1 MKKFSSLL
9 ILVFGILLSASA
21 QNWIEDFYLPTNT
34 KSGAS
39 FYQLQ
44 KDFNEYWSKYDVQ
57 GGYYYVDGVKH
68 KAGGWKQ
75 FKRWEWFWE
84 TRIDPKTGNMPAIN
98 PFTIQQD
105 FLKSSKGKAGDLS
118 NWESMGPSNSEG
130 GYAGVGRINC
140 VAFHPSNPD
149 IFWVGAPSG
158 GLWKTMDGGQNW
170 EILTD
175 NLPIIGVSEII
186 IPDDYETSKTI
197 YIATGDR
204 DAGDNNSIGVLKTT
218 DDGQTWEPT
227 GFSLDI
233 SSGYRITRMFINPV
247 DQNVFYASTNGGI
260 AKTSDAWESW
270 KLVQKGLFFDMEMQ
284 PNSNGEVLFAV
295 TASYSDSSRI
305 YKSVDAAETW
315 YPVHGFQKSTY
326 RVELDVAP
334 SNPNV
339 VYALASNTAGGM
351 DGIFKSIDAGET
363 FDLVYAVSLGGYNL
377 LNWYENTTE
386 TGGQGWFDLTLSV
399 SPVDENIIYL
409 GGVNSWKSTDGGNSW
424 SIVNHW
430 YGANSVPAVHADKHY
445 MEFMDENT
453 FFEGNDGGIYK
464 TTDGGKSWVDL
475 TNGLVISQMY
485 KLGVSQTVKDEVI
498 TGLQDNGS
506 KLISGGNWRDVK
518 GGDGMECIIDYTDVN
533 VQYATYVNGQ
543 IDRTLSRWTTRSVD
557 ISANIPGGENG
568 AWVTPYLIDPF
579 DNKTLY
585 VGYEDI
591 WKTEDRGNSWT
602 KISNLNIS
610 NKVRTMA
617 ISESNPNYL
626 YIADLSNLYST
637 VNGGEEWV
645 NLTENLPSDFN
656 SITYIS
662 IDNKDS
668 KHIWITSGGYVEGE
682 KAYESFD
689 GGKTWA
695 NISAGL
701 PNVPA
706 NTIIENKFSTG
717 KQQLYIGTDMG
728 VFFREDNNDWT
739 LFSSNLPTVVVT
751 ELEIHYDTESPENSV
766 LYASTY
772 GRGLWKSNVAPFETP
787 EIVLGTVKGPIYVS
801 NEVSANLSLSYSL
814 YETFTNNTFTVYLS
828 DANGDFSADVVVG
841 EVESNEV
848 GSINI
853 EIPAGTP
860 SGTGYQIKVQ
870 SSSPAFESEASNS
883 FEIILD
889 NINPTV
895 SITSSIG
902 DNTNSAKFDVNIKFS
917 EDVKDFEQSDILVS
931 NAFINKFEVRKAYL
945 YSINISPLQYDSV
958 TISIPA
964 DAVTDLAGNPN
975 KASNRWS
982 TIYTITSVENLAA
995 TGLSIY
1001 PNPSDGHI
1009 IVDFD
1014 KQFKKA
1020 VLSVYDIS
1028 GKLLQTRV
1036 LTQAKAAQVD
1046 LSGLSKGMY
1055 ILKISVDG
1063 KEVNSKLM
1071 IE

>member
-1 MKKFSSLL
+1 MKKLSTLLL
-9 ILVFGILLSASA
+9 IVFGAMFSANA

-39 FYQLQ
+39 FYQRQ

-57 GGYYYVDGVKH
+57 GGYYFIDGVKH

-98 PFTIQQD
+98 PFTIQQE

-118 NWESMGPSNSEG
+118 NWESMGPSGSEG

-140 VAFHPSNPD
+140 VAFHPSNPN

-158 GLWKTMDGGQNW
+158 GLWKTIDGGQSW
-170 EILTD
+170 DILTD
-175 NLPIIGVSEII
+175 NLPVIGVSEII
-186 IPDDYETSKTI
+186 IPNDYETSKTI

-218 DDGQTWEPT
+218 DDGQTWQPT

-247 DQNVFYASTNGGI
+247 DPNVFYASTNGGI

-363 FDLVYAVSLGGYNL
+363 FDLVYGGAMGGYNL
-377 LNWYENTTE
+377 LNWYENSTAA
-386 TGGQGWFDLTLSV
+386 GGQGWFDLTLSV
-399 SPVDENIIYL
+399 SPVDENTIYL
-409 GGVNSWKSTDGGNSW
+409 GGVNSWKSTDGGYNW

-430 YGANSVPAVHADKHY
+430 YGANNVPAVHADKHY
-445 MEFMDENT
+445 MEYMDENT

-506 KLISGGNWRDVK
+506 KLTSGGTWWDVK
-518 GGDGMECIIDYTDVN
+518 GGDGMECIIDYTDVK

-543 IDRTLSRWTTRSVD
+543 IDRSLNRWTTRSVD

-591 WKTEDRGNSWT
+591 WKTEDRGDSWT

-626 YIADLSNLYST
+626 YIADLYSMYST
-637 VNGGEEWV
+637 ANGGEEWV
-645 NLTENLPSDFN
+645 NLTENLPPYFN

-668 KHIWITSGGYVEGE
+668 KHIWITSGGYVGGE
-682 KAYESFD
+682 KVYESFD

-695 NISAGL
+695 NISEGL

-706 NTIIENKFSTG
+706 NTIIENKLSRS
-717 KQQLYIGTDMG
+717 KQQLYVGTDMG
-728 VFFREDNNDWT
+728 VFFREDNNAWS
-739 LFSSNLPTVVVT
+739 LYSNNLPTVVVT
-751 ELEIHYDTESPENSV
+751 ELEIHYDTESPESSV

-772 GRGLWKSNVAPFETP
+772 GRGLWKSIVAPFEIA
-787 EIVLGTVKGPIYVS
+787 EMVLGTVKGPIYVS
-801 NEVSANLSLSYSL
+801 NEVPAIFMLIHTL
-814 YETFTNNTFTVYLS
+814 YESFSSNTFTAYLS
-828 DANGDFSADVVVG
+828 NGNGDFTSSAVIG
-841 EVESNEV
+841 EFRSDEERFFSV
-848 GSINI
+848 
-853 EIPAGTP
+853 EIPKETA
-860 SGTGYQIKVQ
+860 SGTDYKIKVH
-870 SSSPAFESEASNS
+870 SSNS
-883 FEIILD
+883 GLECDVSNTFEIILD
-889 NINPTV
+889 NEKPTI

-902 DNTNSAKFDVNIKFS
+902 ESTSETGFDVNIEFS
-917 EDVKDFEQSDILVS
+917 EAVEGFEQSNISIS
-931 NAFINKFEVRKAYL
+931 NADISKFDASKAPL
-945 YSINISPLQYDSV
+945 YTIGISPIMSNIVTVSV
-958 TISIPA
+958 PA
-964 DAVTDLAGNPN
+964 DVVTDIIGNSN
-975 KASNRWS
+975 SASNEWS
-982 TIYTITSVENLAA
+982 TMFTVTSVENLAA
-995 TGLSIY
+995 NGLIVY

-1009 IVDFD
+1009 MVNFD

-1020 VLSVYDIS
+1020 ILSVYDIT
-1028 GKLLQTRV
+1028 GKLLESKV
-1036 LTQAKAAQVD
+1036 LTQTKSAQVD
-1046 LSGLSKGMY
+1046 LSSLSKGIY
-1055 ILKISVDG
+1055 ILKINIDG
-1063 KEVNSKLM
+1063 KEVNSKLI